1 MNLFKQNEDEYILL
15 DSNINYSENTVY
27 VSLEFLNAGQLML
40 KSTDLLGITD
50 TSIYLLK
57 DNKHIEIQINPIC
70 DKEISKL
77 QFTFR
82 KAEIYELNIAD
93 LARKKLKRH
102 F

>member
-40 KSTDLLGITD
+40 KSTDLLSIID

-57 DNKHIEIQINPIC
+57 DNEYIEIQINPIC